1 MLRLRRQHSQ
11 RIVITD
17 FFQTMS
23 TIRNFDELLAFL
35 KERGERK
42 RVVVISPR
50 DESTKAAV
58 AKAVEA
64 GFATCIP
71 VDDDDPDMAAA
82 KGVELV
88 RQGEAD
94 VLMKGLVNTD
104 NLLRAV
110 LNKQTGIL
118 PQGRVLTHLT
128 CAQLPSYDKFIFCS
142 DVAVIPH
149 PTAEQREEQL
159 KYLLTLMRSFGI
171 STPRVGLI
179 NCTEKVNEKHFPFTV
194 EYKQLIA
201 KAETGAFGPCI
212 VDGPLDLKTCFSP
225 AALHKKGIQSPLEGQ
240 SDAIIFPDIQAGNVF
255 YKTIT
260 CFCEAQTAA
269 MLCGPQVPVVLPSR
283 GDSPEN
289 KFLSLAL
296 ASLV

>member
-1 MLRLRRQHSQ
+1 
-11 RIVITD
+11 
-17 FFQTMS
+17 MS
-23 TIRNFDELLAFL
+23 TIRNFDEMLAFL

-71 VDDDDPDMAAA
+71 VDDDDPDVAAA

-128 CAQLPSYDKFIFCS
+128 CAQIPSYDKFIFCS

-159 KYLLTLMRSFGI
+159 KYLLTLMRSLGI
-171 STPRVGLI
+171 TEPRVGLI

-194 EYKQLIA
+194 EYKELIA

-225 AALHKKGIQSPLEGQ
+225 TALHKKGIQSPLEGK